1 MARRNSA
8 KQEDFAPRDRVI
20 ALYLSLAVRD
30 KYFGYL
36 IARNTFIKRLSLS
49 AVTFLTISAAVFPIL
64 KRYDSIIFVLI
75 VFFSML
81 GYWASSY
88 DFLTSVKSLIRTMM
102 EDFFSEA
109 KTDIEKITW
118 DEFDNIVREKRLLW
132 KYDSSSP
139 DLPLLEMMAEHEMRK
154 LTEYQYR
161 EICRTEEYKGKL
173 EVCFIIRLLALFL
186 PFSTKADKML
196 DTMNQIVDGI
206 IMRKYDNQ
214 SRKNKK

>member
-1 MARRNSA
+1 
-8 KQEDFAPRDRVI
+8 
-20 ALYLSLAVRD
+20 
-30 KYFGYL
+30 
-36 IARNTFIKRLSLS
+36 
-49 AVTFLTISAAVFPIL
+49 
-64 KRYDSIIFVLI
+64 
-75 VFFSML
+75 
-81 GYWASSY
+81 
-88 DFLTSVKSLIRTMM
+88 MM
-102 EDFFSEA
+102 ENFFSEA
-109 KTDIEKITW
+109 ETDIEKITW
-118 DEFDNIVREKRLLW
+118 DEFDNIARQKKLLW

-161 EICRTEEYKGKL
+161 EICRTKEYKGKL
-173 EVCFIIRLLALFL
+173 GVSIIRRFFALFL